1 MTDEELDKKCKEII
15 DISLEKLEFLLGEVK
30 TLDLIIK
37 ENQIRRFKIKW
48 DSALKNGYKP
58 NELLKSDIFRD
69 ECKYLFNRM
78 NDENR
83 IEQRIV
89 ELYSST
95 ISELRNLK

>member
-1 MTDEELDKKCKEII
+1 MSDEELDKKCKEII
-15 DISLEKLEFLLGEVK
+15 DNSLEKLEFLLEEIK
-30 TLDLIIK
+30 ILDSVIK
-37 ENQIRRFKIKW
+37 ENQIRRFKIEW
-48 DSALKNGYKP
+48 DSAIKNGYKP
-58 NELLKSDIFRD
+58 NEMLKSNIFRD
-69 ECKYLFNRM
+69 KCKYLFNRM